1 MSAFPH
7 SFIKYYVYGGFEI
20 TLDEKNDEIGILEA
34 LDTPIFTIEEVRK
47 MFECEKTL
55 LATKPIT
62 REVYTSQLEMI
73 NTIKKQF
80 EVAFNGKCKKL

>member
-1 MSAFPH
+1 MMKS
-7 SFIKYYVYGGFEI
+7 
-20 TLDEKNDEIGILEA
+20 DEIGIQEA
-34 LDTPIFTIEEVRK
+34 LITPVFTIEEVRK
-47 MFECEKTL
+47 MLECEKTL
-55 LATKPIT
+55 LATKSIT

>member
-1 MSAFPH
+1 MKS
-7 SFIKYYVYGGFEI
+7 
-20 TLDEKNDEIGILEA
+20 DEIGIQEA
-34 LDTPIFTIEEVRK
+34 LITPVFTIEEVRK
-47 MFECEKTL
+47 VLECEKTL

-80 EVAFNGKCKKL
+80 ELAFNGKCKKL

>member
-1 MSAFPH
+1 MMKS
-7 SFIKYYVYGGFEI
+7 E
-20 TLDEKNDEIGILEA
+20 EMGIQEA
-34 LDTPIFTIEEVRK
+34 LITPVFTIEEVRK
-47 MFECEKTL
+47 MLECEKTL

>member
-1 MSAFPH
+1 MMKS
-7 SFIKYYVYGGFEI
+7 E
-20 TLDEKNDEIGILEA
+20 EIGIQEA
-34 LDTPIFTIEEVRK
+34 LITPVFTIEEVRK
-47 MFECEKTL
+47 MLECEKTL
-55 LATKPIT
+55 LETKPVT

>member
-1 MSAFPH
+1 MMKS
-7 SFIKYYVYGGFEI
+7 E
-20 TLDEKNDEIGILEA
+20 EMGIQEA
-34 LDTPIFTIEEVRK
+34 LITPVFTIEEVRK
-47 MFECEKTL
+47 MLECEKTL
-55 LATKPIT
+55 LATKPVT

>member
-1 MSAFPH
+1 MMKS
-7 SFIKYYVYGGFEI
+7 E
-20 TLDEKNDEIGILEA
+20 EIGIQEA
-34 LDTPIFTIEEVRK
+34 LITPVFTIEEVRK
-47 MFECEKTL
+47 MLECEKTL

-80 EVAFNGKCKKL
+80 ELAFNGKCKKL